1 MRRWAEVLQAFRI
14 FRRETTW
21 QFLKVYLHGCSAY
34 SVIRKGIRPKRT
46 PFGSTVLWWV
56 VKQVAPSPLPWMSL
70 TPPSSPSL
78 ASSQNHEYRFDIS
91 TSVSPGAYLETWN
104 FPTINLANCW
114 WKTAI
119 AMLSRWR
126 HIFSWFSVSSLE
138 KWRAS
143 AFEHRPRAPLT
154 FPTGARDKIL
164 ATWWRREVDSD
175 H

>member
-1 MRRWAEVLQAFRI
+1 MRRWAKVLQAFRI
-14 FRRETTW
+14 FRGETRW
-21 QFLKVYLHGCSAY
+21 QFLKVYVCTWLQCVQCKTKGHPTKKD
-34 SVIRKGIRPKRT
+34 SVWLDCALMSCQTGRPLL
-46 PFGSTVLWWV
+46 PF
-56 VKQVAPSPLPWMSL
+56 PWMSL

-126 HIFSWFSVSSLE
+126 HIFSWFPSTVWKSGELLHLNTDLGQPLLFPQGSVKRFWQL
-138 KWRAS
+138 
-143 AFEHRPRAPLT
+143 
-154 FPTGARDKIL
+154 D
-164 ATWWRREVDSD
+164 
-175 H
+175 

>member
-1 MRRWAEVLQAFRI
+1 MTVFESVRTWLQCVQCKTKGHPTKKDSVWLDCALMSCQTGRPSSPSLGCRW
-14 FRRETTW
+14 
-21 QFLKVYLHGCSAY
+21 
-34 SVIRKGIRPKRT
+34 
-46 PFGSTVLWWV
+46 
-56 VKQVAPSPLPWMSL
+56 PL
-70 TPPSSPSL
+70 PSSPSL

-91 TSVSPGAYLETWN
+91 TSVSTGAYLETWN

-126 HIFSWFSVSSLE
+126 HIFSWFSVNSLE

-154 FPTGARDKIL
+154 FPTGLREKIL
-164 ATWWRREVDSD
+164 ATRWRREVDSD